1 MSIDPDSVSRVSATV
16 GDEDTMSH
24 SSDHNTFHNTAI
36 GNEEEKE
43 QFLGDPVEAT
53 KYLKLPN
60 GYDVVAIRETL
71 LSEAPFVSRGNR
83 SFWRRMMDSPQFEAM
98 LTCYYH
104 HIIGCISETGIVHE
118 EKMVDIHESPLV
130 ESISN
135 NFADVFFG
143 ASRHERD
150 LFIPKLPELLC
161 YMTLNALQAAM
172 PKHQRLY
179 ASIQFREILID
190 WGSEMFAGVRQSH
203 TRVGKEW
210 IFADCNEMRL
220 VTTSRPSMFTQ
231 AMDTQSKRAK
241 SQYPLNSI
249 GSSYLLDHCPLIE
262 LYIQRNNKSC
272 NLIKNKLRVTLS
284 HFPSRPLT
292 TLQPGLLKSVRFRER
307 KTDDKEIRQA
317 IKRSNSMRRSIM
329 TEFDGSNA
337 SFSEDMHR
345 MKEALKTKLRVLAN
359 VKVSRKQE
367 YAAAKA
373 GSAGSGGS
381 ITGGG
386 GTTSCVSL

>member
-1 MSIDPDSVSRVSATV
+1 
-16 GDEDTMSH
+16 
-24 SSDHNTFHNTAI
+24 
-36 GNEEEKE
+36 
-43 QFLGDPVEAT
+43 
-53 KYLKLPN
+53 
-60 GYDVVAIRETL
+60 
-71 LSEAPFVSRGNR
+71 
-83 SFWRRMMDSPQFEAM
+83 MDSPQFEAM

-104 HIIGCISETGIVHE
+104 HIIGCISDTGIVHE

-161 YMTLNALQAAM
+161 YMAINALQAAQ

-179 ASIQFREILID
+179 TSIQFREILID

-203 TRVGKEW
+203 TKVGKEW

-220 VTTSRPSMFTQ
+220 VTTSRPSIFTQ
-231 AMDTQSKRAK
+231 AMDTQAMRAK
-241 SQYPLNSI
+241 SHYPLNSI

-262 LYIQRNNKSC
+262 MYIQRNNKSC

-337 SFSEDMHR
+337 SYSKDMHR

-373 GSAGSGGS
+373 GGSIMAGSS
-381 ITGGG
+381 SSAT
-386 GTTSCVSL
+386 L